1 VIADEVWAKLMWAG
15 LNLQA
20 NDLPLHAT
28 TGGEPWYPLE
38 LVRAV
43 AMLWLFSGLRTD
55 EIMRLRVG
63 AIRWEKQHDA
73 DESSERRVSPKLQLK
88 IVAFAL
94 VLPTFAW
101 AVGCLALGYVS
112 WGTRSLISASA
123 RACSSVGVL
132 SWGKVASVPL
142 TRIVLRVRFSSSPK
156 RLLMV

>member
-1 VIADEVWAKLMWAG
+1 MIADEVWAKLMWAG

-73 DESSERRVSPKLQLK
+73 DESSERRVSLLDVPTNKTLTAFTKPVDPLVGDAIDSWERARPPQPRFTDPKTGQPVDFL
-88 IVAFAL
+88 
-94 VLPTFAW
+94 
-101 AVGCLALGYVS
+101 S
-112 WGTRSLISASA
+112 RSAAPGSA
-123 RACSSVGVL
+123 RA
-132 SWGKVASVPL
+132 
-142 TRIVLRVRFSSSPK
+142 T
-156 RLLMV
+156 